1 MRKSNWNRRI
11 RMSKWKA
18 NMTMK
23 LVSLTP
29 TMIKAMMSRSKRLS
43 RTKKEQGKTTMHPST
58 MSKR

>member
-43 RTKKEQGKTTMHPST
+43 GTKKEQGKTTMHPST

>member
-1 MRKSNWNRRI
+1 
-11 RMSKWKA
+11 MSKWKA